1 MKYCRGEIMSG
12 FENVV
17 GHKEILEYISNV
29 TKEKTLSHAY
39 ILNGGP
45 GSGKKMLA
53 NLFAWT
59 IQCSS
64 LESKGEPCG
73 NCTSCKQGKTENHP
87 DIIRVTHEKPN
98 TISVDDIR
106 TQVNNTVH
114 IKPYGNPYKIYII
127 ESADFMTVQAQNALL
142 KNIEEPP
149 PHVIFMLLTR
159 NADVLLETIRSRC
172 VILKL
177 RYIQSSIMKRHLV
190 EKLNIPEERADFC
203 VAFAAG
209 NLGQAV
215 ALANSE
221 YFDEIREEAIRLLS
235 HIGEMELEQLF
246 AAVKKITDYKLTI
259 QDYLDLMMV
268 WYRDVLLY
276 KATKNIDLVTFR
288 EQLECIKKQARTASY
303 EGIEKILDSIDKT
316 KARLKANVNFE
327 LAFELLLF
335 TIKENR

>member
-1 MKYCRGEIMSG
+1 MSG
-12 FENVV
+12 FNSVV
-17 GHKEILEYISNV
+17 GHKEIIEYISNV
-29 TKEKTLSHAY
+29 TRENTLSHAY
-39 ILNGGP
+39 IFNGGP

-53 NLFAWT
+53 TLFAWT
-59 IQCSS
+59 IQCSR
-64 LESKGEPCG
+64 EEGRGEPCG
-73 NCTSCKQGKTENHP
+73 SCTSCKQGKSDNHP

-106 TQVNNTVH
+106 TQVNNTAH
-114 IKPYGNPYKIYII
+114 IKPYANPYKIYII
-127 ESADFMTVQAQNALL
+127 ESADLLTVQAQNALL

-149 PHVIFMLLTR
+149 SYAIFMLLTR
-159 NADVLLETIRSRC
+159 NADSLLETIRSRC

-177 RYIQSSIMKRHLV
+177 RHIQSSIMKKHLV
-190 EKLNIPEERADFC
+190 EQLNVPEDRADFC

-221 YFDEIREEAIRLLS
+221 YFDEIRQDAIRLLT

-246 AAVKKITDYKLTI
+246 VAVKKISDYKLTI
-259 QDYLDLMMV
+259 HDYLDLMTV

-276 KATKNIDLVTFR
+276 KATKNIDMVTFR
-288 EQLECIKKQARTASY
+288 EQLDSIKKQARISSY
-303 EGIEKILDSIDKT
+303 EGIEKILEAIDKT

-327 LAFELLLF
+327 LAFELLLL
-335 TIKENR
+335 TIKENG

>member
-1 MKYCRGEIMSG
+1 MSG

-17 GHKEILEYISNV
+17 GHREIIEYISNV

-45 GSGKKMLA
+45 GSGKKLLA

-59 IQCSS
+59 IQCSG
-64 LESKGEPCG
+64 EEKKGEPCG
-73 NCTSCKQGKTENHP
+73 SCTSCKQGKTENHP

-106 TQVNNTVH
+106 TQVNNTID
-114 IKPYGNPYKIYII
+114 IKPYANPYKIYII
-127 ESADFMTVQAQNALL
+127 ESADLLTVQAQNALL

-149 PHVIFMLLTR
+149 PYGIFMLLTR
-159 NADVLLETIRSRC
+159 NVDALLETIRSRC

-177 RYIQSSIMKRHLV
+177 RQVQSSLIRKHLV
-190 EKLNIPEERADFC
+190 EQLDVPEERADFC

-221 YFDEIREEAIRLLS
+221 YFDEIREEATRLLV

-246 AAVKKITDYKLTI
+246 AAVKKMNDYKVTI
-259 QDYLDLMMV
+259 HDYLDLMAL

-276 KATKNIDLVTFR
+276 KATKNLDIIIFR
-288 EQLECIKKQARTASY
+288 EQMDSIKKQARLSSY
-303 EGIEKILDSIDKT
+303 EGIEKIIKSIDKT
-316 KARLKANVNFE
+316 KARLRANVNFE
-327 LAFELLLF
+327 LAMELLLL
-335 TIKENR
+335 TVKENG